1 MDCQKTANIQK
12 VNDEEICSVVP
23 VSNRSL
29 NEGKTR
35 LVQLGRTME
44 NKLLL

>member
-1 MDCQKTANIQK
+1 MNCQKTANLQK
-12 VNDEEICSVVP
+12 VNKEVVP

-29 NEGKTR
+29 SEAKTR

-44 NKLLL
+44 NKVLV